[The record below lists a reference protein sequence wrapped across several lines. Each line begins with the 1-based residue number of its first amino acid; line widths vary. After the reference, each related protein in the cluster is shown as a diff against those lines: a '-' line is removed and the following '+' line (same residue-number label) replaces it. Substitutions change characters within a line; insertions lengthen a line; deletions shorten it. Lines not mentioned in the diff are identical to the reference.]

1 VWEEELWR
9 ELEEV
14 ISHIVLTGAEDRWVW
29 KPNEA
34 EGFSVKSLYVFL
46 EGVLLPHSILID
58 FESFAFKSI
67 WKSSV
72 P

>member
-46 EGVLLPHSILID
+46 EGVLLPHL
-58 FESFAFKSI
+58 F
-67 WKSSV
+67 
-72 P
+72 